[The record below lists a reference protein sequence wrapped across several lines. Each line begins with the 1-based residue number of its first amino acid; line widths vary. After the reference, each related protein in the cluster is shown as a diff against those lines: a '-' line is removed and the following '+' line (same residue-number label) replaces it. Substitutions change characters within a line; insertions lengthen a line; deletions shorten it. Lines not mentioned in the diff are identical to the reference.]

1 MHISI
6 CVKEILEFFDIQ
18 PGQKGLDATLGY
30 GGHTRKMLEKLQ
42 GKGHIY
48 ALDVDPIES
57 VKTEKRLHDAGL
69 IWILYRRHIF

>member
-1 MHISI
+1 M
-6 CVKEILEFFDIQ
+6 Q
-18 PGQKGLDATLGY
+18 PYRIWRTYKKDV
-30 GGHTRKMLEKLQ
+30 RKVT

-69 IWILYRRHIF
+69 EKIS